1 MEELVNNHLQIMNRF
16 DPEHKV
22 GLIVDEWGTWYD
34 VEPGTNPGFLYQ
46 QNTMRDAIVAAVNL
60 NIFNE
65 HSDRIVMANIAQ
77 MVNVLQAVILTEGNR
92 MVLTPTYHVFDL
104 YKDHQDATLVES
116 YLDTEKIGVAEEHQ
130 VPNLSA
136 SVSEDANGVL
146 HITAANLSADKAYP
160 LECEIVGRGAV
171 SAEALILAGSMDTY
185 NDFTQGNRVGV
196 EAFDGVSCMGNR
208 ISFEIP
214 ACSVMKITV
223 R

>member
-1 MEELVNNHLQIMNRF
+1 M
-16 DPEHKV
+16 
-22 GLIVDEWGTWYD
+22 
-34 VEPGTNPGFLYQ
+34 
-46 QNTMRDAIVAAVNL
+46 AAVNL

-160 LECEIVGRGAV
+160 LECE
-171 SAEALILAGSMDTY
+171 L
-185 NDFTQGNRVGV
+185 
-196 EAFDGVSCMGNR
+196 
-208 ISFEIP
+208 
-214 ACSVMKITV
+214 
-223 R
+223 